1 MRWLMALKLVMVLL
15 AMSGCAL
22 GLNPNPHPQAP
33 IGIEGESGEL
43 SVRAQVADAIE
54 TVGVDRLHELGL
66 SGEGVSILLIAPFKD
81 FRSGASVPVG
91 FYLEQIVSSI
101 APGAQ
106 VLSCDTG
113 GSFFSLKPVQLVDC
127 LLEALSV
134 EPDVVVVG
142 AMGWG
147 TLRPECEDR
156 LDGRINRSGLLIFA
170 GAGDYSSDG
179 LAYPACARGV
189 IPVLATYDTN
199 QSGNLPF
206 LRNCWRESIH
216 KDEPA
221 CFTNYLSDR
230 ALLAAPGAII
240 EVGLFGVEIPYCCS
254 TAISATI
261 VGAAVALLLEAHPT
275 ASPSQIRQ
283 ALRETG
289 VPVLRRGEA
298 LGVRISA
305 SRAHRWLEEHLSEPE
320 PLPDPEPQTVNEFDE
335 NGNCLIDTDEFLK
348 AMDAW
353 MGGLIESEI
362 FYEVMD
368 AWISQTD
375 ICK

>member
-1 MRWLMALKLVMVLL
+1 MRWLMTLKLVMVLL
-15 AMSGCAL
+15 AISGCAP
-22 GLNPNPHPQAP
+22 GLKLNLTQAP
-33 IGIEGESGEL
+33 SQESEL
-43 SVRAQVADAIE
+43 SVSAQVAEVIE
-54 TVGVDRLHELGL
+54 TLGIDRLHELGL

-81 FRSGASVPVG
+81 FRSGAGVPVG

-147 TLRPECEDR
+147 TLGAECEDR

-170 GAGDYSSDG
+170 GAGDYGSDG

-189 IPVLATYDTN
+189 VPVMATYDTN

-206 LRNCWRESIH
+206 LRNCWQGSIH
-216 KDEPA
+216 KDEVA
-221 CFTNYLSDR
+221 CFTNYVSDR
-230 ALLAAPGAII
+230 PLLAAPGAII
-240 EVGLFGVEIPYCCS
+240 EIGLFGVEIPYCCS

-261 VGAAVALLLEAHPT
+261 LGAVMALLLEGFPDY
-275 ASPSQIRQ
+275 PRPQILQ
-283 ALRETG
+283 ALKETG
-289 VPVLRRGEA
+289 VPVKDQKGDTLGLR
-298 LGVRISA
+298 VSA
-305 SRAHRWLEEHLSEPE
+305 SRAHRWLDEHAQRPPHQPE
-320 PLPDPEPQTVNEFDE
+320 PSAQTVEDFDL
-335 NGNCLIDTDEFLK
+335 NNNCRIDTDELIE

-353 MGGLIESEI
+353 VQGEIEREL
-362 FYEVMD
+362 FYAIMD
-368 AWISQTD
+368 AWISQSD
-375 ICK
+375 ICNE